1 MEKFV
6 RDCSSDLQRSKRS
19 ASEIHVVLGNEACDL
34 DSMVSAIA
42 LACFLAKTTRK
53 TVIPVLNIPRSEFAL
68 RTENTYFLNEN
79 QISEDWLIFKNE
91 IDLHELHQ
99 SGLLTLTLVDHHVLP
114 RKDQI
119 LEEAVVDVIDHR
131 PLERLSSLSCG
142 LTSELVGSCATLIT
156 ERILKNA
163 PEVLDKKL
171 ATLLYGTIVL
181 DCVNMAPE
189 AGKVT
194 FKDTEY
200 ISKLEAKFPDLPSR
214 HQLFESLQKA
224 KFNVSGLTTEQ
235 MLLKDMK
242 VLSGGNT
249 RLAISVV
256 YLKLEAFLQRPNVCQ
271 DLCEFCHKF
280 KYNILVAMTI
290 SFNEKNEPFRQIAV
304 YSQSGQLREQLC
316 QTLEKA
322 QNPHLNLSSFRCPP
336 PEIRAYLQGNTLA
349 SRKKVLPIIKD
360 FLNNLDCKEG
370 AVCAENG
377 ECELEDQGEQF
388 ERFDPACS
396 VLYEE
401 EPQSRCSS
409 VLQSR
414 HQVTEDLAVE
424 EDVRLPPTPMNSL
437 VEGCPLDGGLPK
449 LTAEDLLEKF
459 GQIADE
465 EDMEES
471 NLNMRH

>member
-1 MEKFV
+1 
-6 RDCSSDLQRSKRS
+6 QRSKRS

-224 KFNVSGLTTEQ
+224 KFNVSETLLTIFSK
-235 MLLKDMK
+235 LK
-242 VLSGGNT
+242 
-249 RLAISVV
+249 ISIICCN
-256 YLKLEAFLQRPNVCQ
+256 AFLQRPNVCQ

-377 ECELEDQGEQF
+377 ECELEDQGEQ
-388 ERFDPACS
+388 
-396 VLYEE
+396 
-401 EPQSRCSS
+401 
-409 VLQSR
+409 